1 MEDEQKGTV
10 LVVDDTP
17 ENVGVVF
24 QHLEMAGFRV
34 LIAQDGPNALRQA
47 HNNRPDLIL
56 MDVRMPRM
64 TGYDACR
71 RLKEMES
78 TRDIPIIFLSAKG
91 QGQEI
96 QTGLE
101 VGAIDYILKPFTPT
115 LLVERI
121 NSLLAQLGK
130 SGPTF

>member
-1 MEDEQKGTV
+1 MTKILIAEDDKDIRE
-10 LVVDDTP
+10 LVVLT
-17 ENVGVVF
+17 
-24 QHLEMAGFRV
+24 LEFNNFEVDSVDNGEAAV
-34 LIAQDGPNALRQA
+34 ELAQKSDY
-47 HNNRPDLIL
+47 DLIL